1 MNKKIIAVIALVL
14 VLTVGLVA
22 CNGKT
27 YKASGV
33 ADGGVPKKPQNAKIA
48 ATTPREVD
56 TVKSPFSAAAYREF
70 MEKHK
75 ALSAKIDSGKNSEK
89 H

>member
-1 MNKKIIAVIALVL
+1 MYKKF
-14 VLTVGLVA
+14 GEF
-22 CNGKT
+22 
-27 YKASGV
+27 YKI
-33 ADGGVPKKPQNAKIA
+33 DNGGVPKKPQNAKTA
-48 ATTPREVD
+48 ATTPREID

-75 ALSAKIDSGKNSEK
+75 ALSAKIDSIKNSEK

>member
-1 MNKKIIAVIALVL
+1 MYKKF
-14 VLTVGLVA
+14 GEF
-22 CNGKT
+22 
-27 YKASGV
+27 YKI
-33 ADGGVPKKPQNAKIA
+33 DNGGVPKKPQNTKI
-48 ATTPREVD
+48 V

-75 ALSAKIDSGKNSEK
+75 ALSAKIDSIKNSEK

>member
-1 MNKKIIAVIALVL
+1 MYKKFGEFYKID
-14 VLTVGLVA
+14 
-22 CNGKT
+22 NGK
-27 YKASGV
+27 KK
-33 ADGGVPKKPQNAKIA
+33 KKPQNAKIA
-48 ATTPREVD
+48 APTPREID

-75 ALSAKIDSGKNSEK
+75 TLSAKIDSIKNSEK

>member
-1 MNKKIIAVIALVL
+1 MYKKSRAF
-14 VLTVGLVA
+14 
-22 CNGKT
+22 
-27 YKASGV
+27 YKIDNA
-33 ADGGVPKKPQNAKIA
+33 GVPKKPPNAKIA
-48 ATTPREVD
+48 APTPREID

-75 ALSAKIDSGKNSEK
+75 TLSAKIDSIKNSEK

>member
-1 MNKKIIAVIALVL
+1 MYKKF
-14 VLTVGLVA
+14 GEF
-22 CNGKT
+22 
-27 YKASGV
+27 YKI
-33 ADGGVPKKPQNAKIA
+33 DNGGVPKKPQNAKIA
-48 ATTPREVD
+48 APTPREVD

-75 ALSAKIDSGKNSEK
+75 ALSTKIDSIKNSEK

>member
-1 MNKKIIAVIALVL
+1 MYKKF
-14 VLTVGLVA
+14 GEF
-22 CNGKT
+22 
-27 YKASGV
+27 YKI
-33 ADGGVPKKPQNAKIA
+33 DNGGVPKKPQNAKIA
-48 ATTPREVD
+48 APTPREID

-75 ALSAKIDSGKNSEK
+75 TLSAKIDSIKNSENRWLLSFDVL

>member
-1 MNKKIIAVIALVL
+1 MYKKF
-14 VLTVGLVA
+14 GEF
-22 CNGKT
+22 
-27 YKASGV
+27 YKI
-33 ADGGVPKKPQNAKIA
+33 DNGGVPKKPQNTKIV

-89 H
+89 R